1 MDRENSRKEIR
12 KGLNMA
18 VAFRTSMD
26 RTTVAVLNISERGC
40 QLANAYGHLQ
50 VGSRVMLRPE
60 GFESFVG
67 IVRWCAH
74 GKAGVEFESSLHP
87 AIVDHLCRKYPQ
99 NVATIGIQL
108 AA

>member
-1 MDRENSRKEIR
+1 MDRENSRKESR

-18 VAFRTSMD
+18 AAFRTAMD
-26 RTTVAVLNISERGC
+26 RTTVEVSNISERGC
-40 QLANAYGHLQ
+40 QIANAYGPLQ

-67 IVRWCAH
+67 TVRWCAY
-74 GKAGVEFESSLHP
+74 GKVGVEFESPLHP
-87 AIVDHLCRKYPQ
+87 AIVDHLCQKYPQ
-99 NVATIGIQL
+99 NAATMGMQL